1 MLTATPVI
9 DIKPYH
15 HLESID
21 INTMKYPEW
30 IKNQASEEKKAN
42 VIF

>member
-1 MLTATPVI
+1 MISGTPVL

-21 INTMKYPEW
+21 IEKIRYPEW
-30 IKNQASEEKKAN
+30 IKKGGSDEKKAN
-42 VIF
+42 V